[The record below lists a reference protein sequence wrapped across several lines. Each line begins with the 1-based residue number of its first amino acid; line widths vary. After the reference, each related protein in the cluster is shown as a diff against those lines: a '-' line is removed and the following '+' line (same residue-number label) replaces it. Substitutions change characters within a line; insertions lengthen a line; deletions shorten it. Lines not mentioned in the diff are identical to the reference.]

1 MIDELNQTR
10 IEPITSLQILEE
22 NVNRLITAQLT
33 EDLNATDGRLRDT
46 VNIAGPAGDAGR
58 FGGRCLPN
66 SDVVAEG
73 DHKWELSVDMPP
85 NGSRLSCGAPN
96 GSRLSCGALKKDS
109 FLNLRAPPAS
119 SAC

>member
-85 NGSRLSCGAPN
+85 NGSRLSCGATLER
-96 GSRLSCGALKKDS
+96 SQTQVYHRS
-109 FLNLRAPPAS
+109 RAPSAS
-119 SAC
+119 GAC